1 MNTPLDVSAFSA
13 LFPDFNDV
21 VIISGDG
28 EITRKDR
35 GVAAEFTQQQ
45 RYLICHR
52 KWSEARLQAELPK
65 AGCAGTVC
73 LCSACSVLSSHTCWF
88 GCEAGPSVPVSP
100 EDKTLTLF
108 HAAQKL
114 IDELAGQPD
123 KVKQKLARLA
133 DMMGRGGWQWTAR

>member
-65 AGCAGTVC
+65 AADVLELFAFVRPAQFCLPTPAG
-73 LCSACSVLSSHTCWF
+73 LASRLGLA
-88 GCEAGPSVPVSP
+88 VPVSP
-100 EDKTLTLF
+100 EDK
-108 HAAQKL
+108 
-114 IDELAGQPD
+114 
-123 KVKQKLARLA
+123 
-133 DMMGRGGWQWTAR
+133 